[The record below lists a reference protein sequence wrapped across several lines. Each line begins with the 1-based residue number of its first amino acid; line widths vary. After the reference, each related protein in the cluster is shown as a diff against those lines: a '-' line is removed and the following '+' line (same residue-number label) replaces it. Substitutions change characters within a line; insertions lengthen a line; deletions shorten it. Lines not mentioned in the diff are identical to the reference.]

1 MSLRT
6 RLALVCAIAVAVV
19 VGSVAT
25 IAFFVVRDRSRAEVD
40 DGVRGTVV
48 RLADLPAP
56 ELALGFFALPAI
68 GSRDYMQIVYADGR
82 VARPE
87 TQALELPVGP
97 EELAVARGDAA
108 LSLRDVTVDGEHLR
122 VAIAPTATASAVQFA
137 RPLEGV
143 DTTTDDLRTTLIV
156 MGVAGVGIAALLAL
170 ALSRTVLRPLA
181 RLTRAAEHVA
191 ATQDLGASIDVR
203 RRDEPGRLAA
213 SLNEMLVALDT
224 SRRQQRQLLTDASH
238 ELRTPLTSLRT
249 NIEVLAAQPGI
260 PEAEY
265 RRLLD
270 DLTAQ
275 LDELTTLMDDLAALA
290 DEDDLPAEATVAVD
304 VGDLAGAAVERVRL
318 RAFEVGVDLE
328 LFAPSVVAGR
338 RAALE
343 RALVNVL
350 DNACKWSPPGE
361 RVSVEVHDA
370 TITVRDHGP
379 GIDLADL
386 PRVFDRFY
394 RAPSARALPGSG
406 LGLAITRR
414 VVEEHGG
421 SVAIERAP
429 GGGTVAVI
437 RLVGGRPPDA
447 AQGRAAPSAATESMR
462 TS

>member
-6 RLALVCAIAVAVV
+6 RLALVCAMAVAVV

-25 IAFFVVRDRSRAEVD
+25 IAYFVVRDRSRAEVD

-82 VARPE
+82 VARPD
-87 TQALELPVGP
+87 TQTLELPVGP
-97 EELAVARGDAA
+97 EELAVARGDTGT
-108 LSLRDVTVDGEHLR
+108 SLRDVTVDGEHLR
-122 VAIAPTATASAVQFA
+122 VAIAPTATGSAVQFA

-143 DTTTDDLRTTLIV
+143 DATTDDLRMTLIV
-156 MGVAGVGIAALLAL
+156 LGVGGVGIAALLAL
-170 ALSRTVLRPLA
+170 AMSRAVLRPLA

-191 ATQDLGASIDVR
+191 TTQDLGASIDVR
-203 RRDEPGRLAA
+203 RRDELGRLAS
-213 SLNEMLVALDT
+213 SLNEMLVALDA

-249 NIEVLAAQPGI
+249 NIEVLAAQPGV

-265 RRLLD
+265 RRVLA

-275 LDELTTLMDDLAALA
+275 FDELTTLMDDLAALA
-290 DEDDLPAEATVAVD
+290 DEDELPAEAMVAVD
-304 VGDLAGAAVERVRL
+304 VGELARAAVERVRL
-318 RAFEVGVDLE
+318 RAFEVGVALDLIE
-328 LFAPSVVAGR
+328 PAVVPGR

-361 RVSVEVHDA
+361 RVSVEVRDA
-370 TITVRDHGP
+370 TITVRDRGP
-379 GIDLADL
+379 GIDAADL
-386 PRVFDRFY
+386 PHVFDRFY

-414 VVEEHGG
+414 VIDDHGG
-421 SVAIERAP
+421 SVSMEPAP
-429 GGGTVAVI
+429 DGGTVAVI
-437 RLVGGRPPDA
+437 QLVVSSNRDPRTLA
-447 AQGRAAPSAATESMR
+447 AESMR